1 MEFSNDYE
9 NTLDRDRK
17 GFQLEQSHLGI
28 STHPG
33 RHQLAELRS
42 TISKG
47 VKHIELGWFGQGKGS
62 IGQGNLNPEVHS
74 SEERE
79 DMRQLAKIN
88 KVTLSTHAS
97 PNIGALSGLSEG
109 GFSKD
114 KQEAAK
120 HEVDRAISFA
130 ADVAEGGPVVVH
142 VGEFQRPIFEAEKR
156 FGSTDEFFESTDKE
170 KEKAPIFLV
179 DKESGRIKQLP
190 RNAEIFTET
199 SQIDPATGLPKLEKK
214 SVYQL
219 LEEKKSQGVDKPEVE
234 IYKELVKKELDLA
247 RGEAHRALAESKEK
261 ERRATNFR
269 KIATDLQSSDP
280 ETKERAR
287 NFVVENLGIAPERA
301 IAELRAQAD
310 ASETEAKYF
319 KQIVS
324 AKNKELIQTQDNLDK
339 TETIYDY
346 GKREAAEA
354 IADEAVKA
362 YRIEKERNLK
372 NPLFMAVENWDPN
385 LYGSHPKEL
394 RELIYESR
402 DKMKERL
409 KVEQKMSDSQAAK
422 VAEEHI
428 KATFDIGHANFWRKY
443 FKRVEGETGEQH
455 ETRFKSWLMDNVR
468 ELTKD
473 GIIGHVH
480 LSDNF
485 GWHDEHL
492 TPGLGNAPIEE
503 FVKEVSQ
510 GKDWKGKMIIEPGGQ
525 PEGLAH
531 TAMTG
536 TWRQLNTPI
545 YRIDASPTS
554 WTEIENSYFANVGPA
569 TSHVVGEYV
578 PFKDWSSWSSEIP
591 LE

>member
-17 GFQLEQSHLGI
+17 GFQVEQSHLGV

-74 SEERE
+74 ITERE
-79 DMRQLAKIN
+79 DMRELAKIN
-88 KVTLSTHAS
+88 DVTLSTHAS

-109 GFSKD
+109 GFSKE

-120 HEVDRAISFA
+120 HEIDRALSFA
-130 ADVAEGGPVVVH
+130 ADVAQGGPVVFH
-142 VGEFQRPIFEAEKR
+142 VGEFQRPVFEAEKR
-156 FGSTDEFFESTDKE
+156 FGSQDEFFEGTKGE
-170 KEKAPIFLV
+170 KEKAPIYLV
-179 DKESGRIKQLP
+179 DKETGKIKALP
-190 RNAEIFTET
+190 RDAKIPIET
-199 SQIDPATGLPKLEKK
+199 GERDQYGMAKLIEVPVYKLIEKK
-214 SVYQL
+214 MREEGL
-219 LEEKKSQGVDKPEVE
+219 KEEKANVE
-234 IYKELVKKELDLA
+234 IYKELIKKDQSLAEGEARRAASESAILKRRAEIAQRAIDSNDPQRVATVLEGFGIHDDQNPIQTLRLVAKNYKDEADNYLQIANARNREALNVKKQME
-247 RGEAHRALAESKEK
+247 G
-261 ERRATNFR
+261 
-269 KIATDLQSSDP
+269 
-280 ETKERAR
+280 
-287 NFVVENLGIAPERA
+287 
-301 IAELRAQAD
+301 
-310 ASETEAKYF
+310 
-319 KQIVS
+319 
-324 AKNKELIQTQDNLDK
+324 

-346 GKREAAEA
+346 GIKESAEA

-362 YRIEKERNLK
+362 YRIEKERNLP

-409 KVEQKMSDSQAAK
+409 VIEQKMSESQAAK

-443 FKRVEGETGEQH
+443 FKRVEGESGEQH
-455 ETRFKSWLMDNVR
+455 EIRFKKWLMDNVK
-468 ELTKD
+468 ELTKE

-492 TPGLGNAPIEE
+492 TPGLGNAPIGE

-510 GKDWKGKMIIEPGGQ
+510 GKDWKGKMIVEPGGQ